1 MLNASLPGET
11 TCTPSR
17 AWRIRMNKTARSTR
31 TNHHSRMI
39 TTVSSH
45 HQGGTYLQV
54 LNPTNE
60 RTVFWSPPSKLCQR
74 CLVVSG
80 YVGYFRA
87 SKVFLSKPHDTKNPE
102 QARSS
107 AYATITHLLLRT
119 QRVYFIPVCAFSTA
133 PFFYSPLPAAVQ
145 DVLVWIYLFLW
156 QYSSKVTLYRRP
168 LLLLIL

>member
-1 MLNASLPGET
+1 MLLLCYVQLYMEFEWIKLHDRLERIITVAWSLQYRLIIKGV
-11 TCTPSR
+11 
-17 AWRIRMNKTARSTR
+17 R
-31 TNHHSRMI
+31 TSKYWI
-39 TTVSSH
+39 
-45 HQGGTYLQV
+45 LQ
-54 LNPTNE
+54 TN
-60 RTVFWSPPSKLCQR
+60 VFWSPPSKLCLR
-74 CLVVSG
+74 CVVVSG